1 MSHTIPSSGFL
12 RPHHDR
18 LNIIQIMCDQL
29 PYDALGCY
37 GNELVETPNLDA
49 LAARGVRFTQAYA
62 QSTVCC
68 PSRASQLSGLYPS
81 NHGILSNMNNLE
93 IMNPQVRL
101 LSDRFYEEGYATAH
115 FGKWHCLRDHTECKF
130 TEFKF
135 LEESV
140 PISPQHDI
148 EDLYGRDQDPVFL
161 TYGGLVHGA
170 THPCA
175 EDHTGPA
182 RITDYSLDFMERF
195 AYKPFFLRV
204 SYLVPAPFDQM
215 IDPDDVD
222 LPDYSYEEI
231 ANRPKVVRDFQA
243 RCIRNRQATPEGVS
257 PEEAI
262 RIHVAYNLG
271 LISHIDDQIGRLL
284 SALENLALTEKT
296 VILFTTDH
304 GGFWGE
310 HGLLEKSTHLHYR
323 RLLQLPLM

>member
-1 MSHTIPSSGFL
+1 
-12 RPHHDR
+12 
-18 LNIIQIMCDQL
+18 
-29 PYDALGCY
+29 
-37 GNELVETPNLDA
+37 
-49 LAARGVRFTQAYA
+49 
-62 QSTVCC
+62 
-68 PSRASQLSGLYPS
+68 
-81 NHGILSNMNNLE
+81 
-93 IMNPQVRL
+93 
-101 LSDRFYEEGYATAH
+101 
-115 FGKWHCLRDHTECKF
+115 
-130 TEFKF
+130 
-135 LEESV
+135 
-140 PISPQHDI
+140 
-148 EDLYGRDQDPVFL
+148 
-161 TYGGLVHGA
+161 
-170 THPCA
+170 
-175 EDHTGPA
+175 
-182 RITDYSLDFMERF
+182 
-195 AYKPFFLRV
+195 
-204 SYLVPAPFDQM
+204 M

-323 RLLQLPLM
+323 CLLQLPLIVSCPGLIPEGQTYDGMIEEVDFYPTLLDLANIENHRRINGRSFKQAVLDGSDPGRDEVFAEALWGNHPVASLRIAD